1 MSIKSFGLEIILK
14 FFFCIIKSSLINLS
28 KVLQQSIL
36 AHIDLEGFGMDCH
49 G

>member
-14 FFFCIIKSSLINLS
+14 FVCIIKSSLINLS